1 MTTVPNLLAELA
13 GAGVRLRLVDDA
25 RLEVSAPKGSLR
37 ADLRDRIVRHKP
49 ELIEWLAGLADT
61 GAGDLPVITHDAAA
75 LREPF
80 APSDLQTSFIIGS
93 REGFEHHVRPHQY
106 MEWEFA
112 ELDPARYEAALN
124 QVLRRQRKDLVVVR
138 DDLRLQ
144 AVGDDPAPVKV
155 TVSDLAGMTREAAEA
170 EIARVRAA
178 MERHEPD
185 ISRWP
190 WVEAHI
196 SRYGD
201 GRARLHW
208 NNNNLFSDAP
218 GTMGFL
224 ANVMRAYDD
233 PASVRDDLEIG
244 YRDCVLALAELEE
257 SPEGRAAERYWRER
271 IPGWPEAPAVPL
283 AAGADLR
290 RRSLLVRREL
300 LFPADLWARLRGKAE
315 ARGLTKTNVVLA
327 AHAELLSYWSGSRHF
342 LINNMIT
349 HRVPLHPQIG
359 QVLGNFAS
367 LYPLEADWR
376 HDEPF
381 TARARR
387 LQSQVISDVEHSQWS
402 GVKVLQAL
410 NSARRTPGR
419 AVCPFAVGSALFVGA
434 TERPDYSTLETPQ
447 VRFDCEFWELP
458 DGSLWVVWDV
468 IEEMF
473 PEGLIDAMEEGYRTA
488 LTALADGDA
497 AWEAPGLDLLPA
509 DQRAQRALPAPP
521 ATPVGGFLH
530 DALPARAA
538 QAPGAPAVIAD
549 GATLTYAELQARSAE
564 LAARLRAGGVTD
576 GARVAVVLPK
586 GPDQI
591 VAVFAAL
598 AAGAAYVP
606 MDPGWPEDRIGYLL
620 GDIEAAAVLTG
631 EDRLAAMASLTGAPV
646 LPVTPPGG
654 AEPAAASAG
663 GGDRTPADLAYVI
676 YTSGST
682 GRPKGVMLDHRGP
695 LNTVRDINSRFGI
708 GPDDVVF
715 GISSLCFDLSVYDVF
730 GTAAAGAALVLPTA
744 SAADPGAWLDLVGR
758 HGVTVWNSV
767 PAIMQLFTEAAEA
780 AGATFPQLRTVLL
793 SGDWIP
799 VQLPDRIRRIAPN
812 ARVVSLGGATEAS
825 IWSICHPVDHVDP
838 EWTSIPYGRPLA
850 GQSWHILDD
859 LGRDAPTWVPGHLY
873 IGGAGLALG
882 YLGDQAKT
890 DAAFVTHPR
899 TGERVYRTGDLGR
912 HLPDGTIEFLGR
924 ADFQVK
930 IQGFRV
936 EPGEVEQTLL
946 EHPDVAQA
954 AVVARSTGSGKQLAA
969 YVVGHPDA
977 APDGALTSAA
987 LRDFAARCLPSYLV
1001 PAHITVLPALPL
1013 TANGKLDR
1021 RALEAL
1027 GPADEGGGAEHVAP
1041 RTPAEAAIAE
1051 VWAQTLEAERVGVHD
1066 DFFDLG
1072 GQSFAA
1078 LRVIERLAA
1087 TTGRRIPLGVLLEQ
1101 RTVAGL
1107 ARWLETAQPQWSPLV
1122 RLTHRPSGTPWFL
1135 VHPAGGNVL
1144 CYEKLADLLDAPVH
1158 AFQAPTPSSGGGP
1171 LDKVEDFAGHY
1182 LEALLAVQPHGPY
1195 RLGGW
1200 SSGGVIAFELAH
1212 LLEARGESVERL
1224 AVLDSPSPTV
1234 PRALDDTRLLLWF
1247 VEDLGLGF
1255 RAATVAED
1263 EVLRLAA
1270 LPDPR
1275 ALAEVL
1281 ALAGA
1286 AAAGIDPASL
1296 ADPLAVFRGVVRACN
1311 SYAAPTVA
1319 ADLVVVR
1326 AGQGEVGEFAGHPA
1340 AAAPDWGW
1348 AALTSG
1354 SVTGATVPATHYT
1367 LLTPRH
1373 AAAVAEAISRPRQG
1387 A

>member
-1 MTTVPNLLAELA
+1 VNAVPNLLAELA

-25 RLEVSAPKGSLR
+25 RLEVSAPKGALR
-37 ADLRDRIVRHKP
+37 PELRDRIVAHKP
-49 ELIEWLAGLADT
+49 ELIAWLADQH
-61 GAGDLPVITHDAAA
+61 AGDTAAAQALPALTHDAAG
-75 LREPF
+75 LGEPF

-112 ELDPARYEAALN
+112 DLDPARYEAALN
-124 QVLRRQRKDLVVVR
+124 QVLRRQRKDLVVIR
-138 DDLRLQ
+138 DDLMMQ
-144 AVGDDPAPVKV
+144 HAGDDPAPVKV
-155 TVSDLAGMTREAAEA
+155 TVSDLTGLSEADAQA
-170 EIARVRAA
+170 EILRVRAA

-185 ISRWP
+185 VSRWP
-190 WVEAHI
+190 WIEAHI

-208 NNNNLFSDAP
+208 NNNNIFSDAP
-218 GTMGFL
+218 GTMRFL
-224 ANVMRAYDD
+224 SNVLRAYHD
-233 PASVRDDLEIG
+233 PASVPDDLEIG
-244 YRDCVLALAELEE
+244 YRDCVLALAALEE
-257 SPEGRAAERYWRER
+257 SPQGRAAEAYWRDR

-283 AAGADLR
+283 AVGADLR
-290 RRSLLVRREL
+290 ARSRLVRREL
-300 LFPADLWARLRGKAE
+300 TFPAALWARLRAKAE
-315 ARGLTKTNVVLA
+315 ERGLTKTNVVLA

-349 HRVPLHPQIG
+349 HRLPLHPQIG
-359 QVLGNFAS
+359 EVLGNFAS

-376 HDEPF
+376 HEESF
-381 TARARR
+381 AARARR
-387 LQSQVISDVEHSQWS
+387 LQAQVIADVEHSQWS

-410 NSARRTPGR
+410 NQARRTPGR
-419 AVCPFAVGSALFVGA
+419 AVAPFAVGSALFVGP

-488 LTALADGDA
+488 LALLADDEA

-509 DQRAQRALPAPP
+509 AQRAQRAEPAPEAP
-521 ATPVGGFLH
+521 PTAGFLH
-530 DALPARAA
+530 DALRATAART
-538 QAPGAPAVIAD
+538 PDAPAVVA
-549 GATLTYAELQARSAE
+549 GGTTLGYAALHARSAA
-564 LAARLRAGGVTD
+564 LAARLRAARVRAGS
-576 GARVAVVLPK
+576 RVAVVLPK
-586 GPDQI
+586 GPEQI
-591 VAVFAAL
+591 TAVHAAL
-598 AAGAAYVP
+598 TAGAAYVP
-606 MDPGWPEDRIGYLL
+606 MDPTWPHDRIAYLL
-620 GDIEAAAVLTG
+620 GDIEAAAVLTDDTHRG
-631 EDRLAAMASLTGAPV
+631 ALAALTTAPV
-646 LPVTPPGG
+646 LT
-654 AEPAAASAG
+654 PAAE
-663 GGDRTPADLAYVI
+663 TPAEAPEVRVDEPRDPGDLAYVI

-695 LNTVRDINSRFGI
+695 LNTVTDINDRFGI
-708 GPDDVVF
+708 GPGDTVL

-730 GTAAAGAALVLPTA
+730 GTAAAGATLVLPTA
-744 SAADPGAWLDLVGR
+744 SAADPAAWLELVGR
-758 HGVTVWNSV
+758 HQVTVWNSV

-780 AGATFPQLRTVLL
+780 AGATFPHLRTVLL

-812 ARVVSLGGATEAS
+812 ARVISLGGATEAS
-825 IWSICHPVDHVDP
+825 IWSIHHRVDHVDP
-838 EWTSIPYGRPLA
+838 RWTSIPYGRPLG
-850 GQSWHILDD
+850 GQTWHILDD
-859 LGRDAPTWVPGHLY
+859 LGRDAPTWVPGHLH

-882 YLGDQAKT
+882 YLGDPAKT
-890 DAAFVTHPR
+890 DAAFVRHPR
-899 TGERVYRTGDLGR
+899 TGERIYRTGDLGR
-912 HLPDGTIEFLGR
+912 FLPDGSIEFLGR

-946 EHPDVAQA
+946 EHEGVAQA
-954 AVVARSTGSGKQLAA
+954 AVVARSTGSGKQLAGFA
-969 YVVGHPDA
+969 VPHP
-977 APDGALTSAA
+977 GAGDLGGAQ
-987 LRDFAARCLPSYLV
+987 LREFAAARLPSYLV
-1001 PAHITVLPALPL
+1001 PTHITVLPALPL

-1027 GPADEGGGAEHVAP
+1027 GPGDDTGSAAHVAP
-1041 RTPAEAAIAE
+1041 RTATEAAIAE
-1051 VWAQTLEAERVGVHD
+1051 VWAQTLETERVGVTD

-1087 TTGRRIPLGVLLEQ
+1087 STGRRIPLGVLLEQ
-1101 RTVAGL
+1101 RTVEGL
-1107 ARWLETAQPQWSPLV
+1107 AAWLETAQPRWSPLV

-1144 CYEKLADLLDAPVH
+1144 CYQKLADLLDEPVL
-1158 AFQAPTPSSGGGP
+1158 AFQAPTPGTGGP
-1171 LDKVEDFAGHY
+1171 LDKVEDFAARY
-1182 LEALLAVQPHGPY
+1182 LDELLTVQPHGPY

-1212 LLEARGESVERL
+1212 QLEARGEQVELL

-1247 VEDLGLGF
+1247 VEDLGLGL
-1255 RAATVAED
+1255 RAADIPED
-1263 EVLRLAA
+1263 EVRRLAD
-1270 LPDPR
+1270 LPDPQ
-1275 ALAEVL
+1275 ALADVL
-1281 ALAGA
+1281 ARVGEA
-1286 AAAGIDPASL
+1286 AASIDPASL
-1296 ADPLAVFRGVVRACN
+1296 TEALAVFRGVVRACN
-1311 SYAAPTVA
+1311 SYAAPTIA

-1326 AGQGEVGEFAGHPA
+1326 AGEGEVGEFAGHPA
-1340 AAAPDWGW
+1340 AARPDWGW
-1348 AALTSG
+1348 AAVTSG

-1373 AAAVAEAISRPRQG
+1373 APAVSEAISRPRQG

>member
-37 ADLRDRIVRHKP
+37 ADLRDRIVRHRP
-49 ELIEWLAGLADT
+49 ELIEWLAGLAGTGDT
-61 GAGDLPVITHDAAA
+61 PVISHDAAA

-80 APSDLQTSFIIGS
+80 APFDLQTSFIIGS

-106 MEWEFA
+106 MEWEFP
-112 ELDPARYEAALN
+112 ELDPARYQAALN

-138 DDLRLQ
+138 DDLRMQ
-144 AVGDDPAPVKV
+144 AVGDDPAPVTV
-155 TVSDLAGMTREAAEA
+155 TVSDLAGMSEEEAEA
-170 EIARVRAA
+170 QIARVRAA

-185 ISRWP
+185 ISHWP

-208 NNNNLFSDAP
+208 NNHSLFGDAP

-224 ANVMRAYDD
+224 ANVMRAYED
-233 PASVRDDLEIG
+233 PRSVPDDLEIG

-257 SPEGRAAERYWRER
+257 SPKGKAAERYWRKR

-300 LFPADLWARLRGKAE
+300 LFDAGLWTALRGKAE
-315 ARGLTKTNVVLA
+315 ARGLTGTNVVLA

-367 LYPLEADWR
+367 LYPLEVDWR

-381 TARARR
+381 AARARR
-387 LQSQVISDVEHSQWS
+387 LQSQVIADVEHSQWS

-410 NSARRTPGR
+410 NQARRTPGR
-419 AVCPFAVGSALFVGA
+419 AVCPFAVGSALFAGA

-447 VRFDCEFWELP
+447 VRFDCGFWELP
-458 DGSLWVVWDV
+458 GGSLRVVWDV

-473 PEGLIDAMEEGYRTA
+473 PEGLIDAMEEGYLAA
-488 LTALADGDA
+488 LTALAYEEA
-497 AWEAPGLDLLPA
+497 AWEAPGLDMLP
-509 DQRAQRALPAPP
+509 RAQRTRRELPGPP
-521 ATPVGGFLH
+521 AAVPAADFLH
-530 DALPARAA
+530 DCLPARATDT
-538 QAPGAPAVIAD
+538 PDAPAVVA
-549 GATLTYAELQARSAE
+549 GGVTLTYAGLQARSAA
-564 LAARLRAGGVTD
+564 LTARLRARGVTD
-576 GARVAVVLPK
+576 GSRVAVVLPK
-586 GPDQI
+586 GPEQI

-606 MDPGWPEDRIGYLL
+606 MDPGWPRQRIGYLL
-620 GDIEAAAVLTG
+620 GDIEAAAVLTD
-631 EDRLAAMASLTGAPV
+631 EPHLAALAHLTGAPV
-646 LPVTPPGG
+646 LTVTT
-654 AEPAAASAG
+654 AEGEQDAVDAPAQG
-663 GGDRTPADLAYVI
+663 GGIRTPADLAYVI

-695 LNTVRDINSRFGI
+695 LNTVEDINRRFGI
-708 GPDDVVF
+708 GAGDVVF

-730 GTAAAGAALVLPTA
+730 GTAAAGATLVLPTA
-744 SAADPGAWLDLVGR
+744 EAADPGTWPDLVGR
-758 HGVTVWNSV
+758 HGITVWNSV

-780 AGATFPQLRTVLL
+780 EGAAFPQLRTVLL

-812 ARVVSLGGATEAS
+812 ARVISLGGATEAS
-825 IWSICHPVDHVDP
+825 IWSICHPIDHLDP

-859 LGRDAPTWVPGHLY
+859 LGRDAPTWVPGHLH
-873 IGGAGLALG
+873 IGGIGLALG
-882 YLGDQAKT
+882 YLGDQAET

-899 TGERVYRTGDLGR
+899 TGERIYRTGDLGR
-912 HLPDGTIEFLGR
+912 HLPDGSIEFLGR
-924 ADFQVK
+924 ADSQVK
-930 IQGFRV
+930 IQGFRA

-946 EHPDVAQA
+946 GHEGVAQA

-969 YVVGHPDA
+969 FAVGHPGA
-977 APDGALTSAA
+977 AGEGLTAAA
-987 LRDFAARCLPSYLV
+987 LRDFATAHLPSYLV

-1013 TANGKLDR
+1013 TDNGKLDR

-1027 GPADEGGGAEHVAP
+1027 EGPGPADEGGRSAHVAP

-1051 VWAQTLEAERVGVHD
+1051 VWAETLGAEQVGVHD

-1107 ARWLETAQPQWSPLV
+1107 AEWLETAQPQ
-1122 RLTHRPSGTPWFL
+1122 
-1135 VHPAGGNVL
+1135 
-1144 CYEKLADLLDAPVH
+1144 
-1158 AFQAPTPSSGGGP
+1158 
-1171 LDKVEDFAGHY
+1171 
-1182 LEALLAVQPHGPY
+1182 
-1195 RLGGW
+1195 
-1200 SSGGVIAFELAH
+1200 
-1212 LLEARGESVERL
+1212 
-1224 AVLDSPSPTV
+1224 
-1234 PRALDDTRLLLWF
+1234 
-1247 VEDLGLGF
+1247 
-1255 RAATVAED
+1255 
-1263 EVLRLAA
+1263 
-1270 LPDPR
+1270 
-1275 ALAEVL
+1275 
-1281 ALAGA
+1281 
-1286 AAAGIDPASL
+1286 
-1296 ADPLAVFRGVVRACN
+1296 
-1311 SYAAPTVA
+1311 
-1319 ADLVVVR
+1319 
-1326 AGQGEVGEFAGHPA
+1326 
-1340 AAAPDWGW
+1340 
-1348 AALTSG
+1348 
-1354 SVTGATVPATHYT
+1354 
-1367 LLTPRH
+1367 
-1373 AAAVAEAISRPRQG
+1373 
-1387 A
+1387 